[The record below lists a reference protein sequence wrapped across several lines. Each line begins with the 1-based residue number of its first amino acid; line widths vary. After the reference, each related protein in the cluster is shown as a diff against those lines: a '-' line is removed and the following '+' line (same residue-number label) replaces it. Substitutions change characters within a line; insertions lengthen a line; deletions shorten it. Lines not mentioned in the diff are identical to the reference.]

1 MDHREGGLL
10 HLRLIDPTDPVSAS
24 DPTACINA
32 DLVREG
38 LAIAERRIKYSSG
51 YPGMLTKLQAA
62 AELAKKDRAGI
73 YEFGDISPDDN

>member
-10 HLRLIDPTDPVSAS
+10 YLRLIDPTDPASAS
-24 DPTACINA
+24 DPTACINV

-38 LAIAERRIKYSSG
+38 LAIAERKNKYASS

-62 AELAKKDRAGI
+62 SESAKKDRAGI
-73 YEFGDISPDDN
+73 YEFGDISPDDI